1 MFSFLY
7 EIQLAIRGSF
17 THAIDGF
24 ARSGDWS
31 LLIAMMPLGIVFGA
45 AHAMTPGHS
54 KSILASYVLGSGL
67 SPWRAVVTSLVLAA
81 THICSAVLLA
91 VVANSLVTRTLV
103 GAGRAPALEN
113 MSRYM
118 LVAIGVW
125 LVWRAWHA
133 RPHIHGEGYFT
144 GFVAGLVPCP
154 LTLFVMMLAVSRG
167 VPEAGLSFALAMF
180 LGVGGVLVAIAAAVA
195 FARGWAEDWIGRHG
209 ARLSLASRWLETVAG
224 LALITIAVL
233 ELTRR

>member
-24 ARSGDWS
+24 ARNGDWS
-31 LLIAMMPLGIVFGA
+31 LLIAMLPLGVVFGA

-67 SPWRAVVTSLVLAA
+67 SPWRAIATSLVLAA

-91 VVANSLVTRTLV
+91 VVANTLVTRTLV
-103 GAGRAPALEN
+103 GAGRVPALEN
-113 MSRYM
+113 ISRYM
-118 LVAIGVW
+118 LLAIGVW
-125 LVWRAWHA
+125 LVWRAWRA
-133 RPHIHGEGYFT
+133 QPHIHGEGYLA

-167 VPEAGLSFALAMF
+167 VPEAGLAFALAMF
-180 LGVGGVLVAIAAAVA
+180 IGVGAVLVAIATAVA
-195 FARGWAEDWIGRHG
+195 FARSWVEGWIGRHG
-209 ARLSLASRWLETVAG
+209 TRLSLASRWLDTIAG
-224 LALITIAVL
+224 LALIIIAVL
-233 ELTRR
+233 ELTKR